1 MSTSEAVLYPAA
13 STEAPSSPGWRLV
26 SHRLF
31 QDKSAVVGLLVVVLF
46 LVVAVAGPLVVTRD
60 PTRIDTANTF
70 ASPSWEH
77 PLGTDD
83 VGRDEFS
90 RIIYGARLSVITA
103 FAVTLIV
110 TTLGLAIG
118 VLAGTYGRWVDMAL
132 MRVSDSVQALPG
144 LILAIVVVGL
154 LGRSIWALILSITL
168 VGWPGYAR
176 VVRGMTLGVRE
187 LPFVD
192 AARALGASRPRVM
205 ARHIIPNVL
214 GPVAVLSTLSMG
226 RSLLAVSGLSF
237 LGFGVPV
244 GTPEWGA
251 MLAEG
256 RAFLFSAPQLLFYP
270 GLVITA
276 MALACNVAGDGLRDL
291 LDPRTRRR

>member
-1 MSTSEAVLYPAA
+1 MSTSEAVLYPVAGTESP
-13 STEAPSSPGWRLV
+13 STPGWRLV
-26 SHRLF
+26 SHRLL
-31 QDKSAVVGLLVVVLF
+31 QDKSAVVGLLVVLLF
-46 LVVAVAGPLVVTRD
+46 LVIAIAGPLVVSRD

-70 ASPSWEH
+70 ASPSWAH

-90 RIIYGARLSVITA
+90 RIIHGARLSVITA

-176 VVRGMTLGVRE
+176 VVRGMTLGIRE

-192 AARALGASRPRVM
+192 AARAHGASRLRVM

-256 RAFLFSAPQLLFYP
+256 RSFLFSAPQLLFYP
-270 GLVITA
+270 GIVITA

-291 LDPRTRRR
+291 LDPRTQRR

>member
-1 MSTSEAVLYPAA
+1 MSA
-13 STEAPSSPGWRLV
+13 TEAGPRPTAGADTALAPGWRLV

-31 QDKSAVVGLLVVVLF
+31 RDKSAVVGLLVVLLF
-46 LVVAVAGPLVVTRD
+46 LLIAVAGPLLVTRD
-60 PTRIDTANTF
+60 PTRIDTANIF
-70 ASPSWEH
+70 ASPSFAH
-77 PLGTDD
+77 PLGTDN

-90 RIIYGARLSVITA
+90 RIIHGARLSVITA

-110 TTLGLAIG
+110 TTLGLAVG
-118 VLAGTYGRWVDMAL
+118 VLAGTYGRWVDMLL
-132 MRVSDSVQALPG
+132 MRVADSVQALPG

-187 LPFVD
+187 LPFID
-192 AARALGASRPRVM
+192 LARALGASRRRVM
-205 ARHIIPNVL
+205 VRHIIPNVL
-214 GPVAVLSTLSMG
+214 GPIAVLSTLSMG

-256 RAFLFSAPQLLFYP
+256 RAYLFSAPQLLFYP

-276 MALACNVAGDGLRDL
+276 LALACNLAGDGLRDI
-291 LDPRTRRR
+291 LDPKSRRR